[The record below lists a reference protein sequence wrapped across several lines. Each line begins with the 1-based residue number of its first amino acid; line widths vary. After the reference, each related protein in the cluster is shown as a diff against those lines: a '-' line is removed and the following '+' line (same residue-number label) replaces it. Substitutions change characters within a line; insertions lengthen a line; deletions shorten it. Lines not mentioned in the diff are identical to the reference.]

1 MQDKYAGDIG
11 DFGKLG
17 LLRHLAETGLTIG
30 VNWYHAENEE
40 NSRDGG
46 ITEYGRYRECDPE
59 LYDKLQ
65 IIADADKDHRTIQ
78 ALEKAEILNVKFYSK
93 VLSFTD
99 ANKQERQMI
108 REKWLQDALVK
119 LSGCQ
124 IIFVDPDNGIMT
136 KTAKGS
142 KKSNKYVCVK
152 ELRDYYKA
160 GATVIYYQHQ
170 ARYKQEKYAGDIR
183 SILSA
188 EEFRNA
194 SGALLRFNKQSVRY
208 YGFMIQPDH
217 AERIRSAIDSFL
229 QSDWKNMF
237 TEIVI

>member
-30 VNWYHAENEE
+30 VNWYHVENET
-40 NSRDGG
+40 NSKDGG
-46 ITEYGRYRECDPE
+46 ITEYGLYRECDPE
-59 LYDKLQ
+59 LFDKLQ
-65 IIADADKDHRTIQ
+65 IIAGADKDNRTIR
-78 ALEKAEILNVKFYSK
+78 ALENAKILDAEYYSE
-93 VLSFTD
+93 VLSFTY

-108 REKWLQDALVK
+108 REKWLHDALVK

-170 ARYKQEKYAGDIR
+170 ARYKQEKYAGDLR

-217 AERIRSAIDSFL
+217 SERDESRL
-229 QSDWKNMF
+229 R
-237 TEIVI
+237 TEL